1 MDSFSEMGSLLSLA
15 DLVILGGS
23 FMPKGGHNPL
33 EPAAFGLP
41 IITGPHIFKNSAEF
55 AGLRDVGVVFD
66 VAETDDGLD
75 AAITGQKLA
84 KLVIAIADDKPAR
97 RRIASAAKAY
107 AMAANERSH
116 IAARKIVLET
126 MKQSVKTNR

>member
-1 MDSFSEMGSLLSLA
+1 MDSFGEMGSLFSLA

-55 AGLRDVGVVFD
+55 VGLRDVGVVFD
-66 VAETDDGLD
+66 VAETDDGLN
-75 AAITGQKLA
+75 AVITGQKLA
-84 KLVIAIADDKPAR
+84 KLVIEIASDKPAR
-97 RRIASAAKAY
+97 RRIASAAKTY
-107 AMAANERSH
+107 AMAANQRSH

-126 MKQSVKTNR
+126 MKQPVKTNG